1 MDLKAL
7 RKDYKLSPSDLAELF
22 KCSVGHIYNIESGSR
37 TLTELQIRILIDKYG
52 YDEIAKY
59 ADPEDLPKGPTV
71 NIDMHKTSVGD
82 NNNGPVNAGNGNQTV
97 SPGAG
102 LISVMQK
109 QADQNSA
116 LIAELAKRSEQMDR
130 LILLLEKQNEK

>member
-1 MDLKAL
+1 MNLKDF
-7 RKDYKLSPSDLAELF
+7 RKDYKLSPSDIAELF
-22 KCSVGHIYNIESGSR
+22 SCSVGHIYNIESKSR
-37 TLTELQIRILIDKYG
+37 PLTELQIRLLIDKYG

-97 SPGAG
+97 SPDAG
-102 LISVMQK
+102 LISVMQSQAAHITELLK
-109 QADQNSA
+109 QQ
-116 LIAELAKRSEQMDR
+116 DR
-130 LILLLEKQNEK
+130 LIKLLEERK